1 MATDKT
7 VRKIIQIST
16 QRAKF
21 GDPIDNLESD
31 RIYALCDDGTLWG
44 CTNLYWDDELSSGPK
59 AENWRLISSVP
70 QVVNPQIYNK

>member
-1 MATDKT
+1 MASNKT

-44 CTNLYWDDELSSGPK
+44 CTNLYWDDELSAIPSTD
-59 AENWRLISSVP
+59 NWRLVGNVP
-70 QVVNPQIYNK
+70 QK